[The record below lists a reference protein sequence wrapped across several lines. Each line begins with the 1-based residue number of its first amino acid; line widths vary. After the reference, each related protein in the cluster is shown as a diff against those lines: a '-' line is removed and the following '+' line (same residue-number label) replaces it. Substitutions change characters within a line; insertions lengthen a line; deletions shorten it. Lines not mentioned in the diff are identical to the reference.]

1 MAALGTEVAKARSE
15 MGDLDAAQKQQ
26 IDRLKAEYQARLE
39 KEKQT
44 LADVVGKAKQDTV
57 SALREKEVLPLQD

>member
-44 LADVVGKAKQDTV
+44 LADVVAKAKQDTI
-57 SALREKEVLPLQD
+57 

>member
-1 MAALGTEVAKARSE
+1 VAALGTEVAKARSE
-15 MGDLDAAQKQQ
+15 MGDLDATYKQQ

-44 LADVVGKAKQDTV
+44 LADVVAKAKQDTI
-57 SALREKEVLPLQD
+57 

>member
-1 MAALGTEVAKARSE
+1 MAKARSE
-15 MGDLDAAQKQQ
+15 MGDLDAAQKHQ

-44 LADVVGKAKQDTV
+44 LADVVAKAKQDTV

>member
-15 MGDLDAAQKQQ
+15 MGDLDAAQKHQ

-44 LADVVGKAKQDTV
+44 LADVVAKAKQDTV
-57 SALREKEVLPLQD
+57 